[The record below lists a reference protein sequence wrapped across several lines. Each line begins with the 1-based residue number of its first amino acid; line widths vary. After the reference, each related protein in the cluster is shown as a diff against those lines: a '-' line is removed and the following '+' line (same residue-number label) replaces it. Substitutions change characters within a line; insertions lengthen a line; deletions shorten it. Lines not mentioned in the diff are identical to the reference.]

1 MPKTI
6 LITGSTD
13 GIGLQA
19 AQKIVALGHTVLLHG
34 RNKAKLAEAEQQ
46 VKDFS
51 DQGSVETYLADLATM
66 SGAMDLANDIKQ
78 KHRHL
83 DVLINNAGVFRAPC
97 SITEEGFD
105 IRFMVNTIAP
115 CFLTKQLLSLLDHSA
130 RVVNLSSAAQAPINL
145 QALQGKVTLADEM
158 EAYAQSKLAI
168 TMWSKQMADEFADGP
183 GFIAVNPGS
192 LLATKMVKQGFGMP
206 GKDIQIGVDIL
217 LQAALSDTFSD
228 VSGNYFDNDLGQFA
242 SPHQD
247 ALDAEKN
254 QALVMAL
261 EQVVAEHISLS

>member
-115 CFLTKQLLSLLDHSA
+115 YFFDQTA
-130 RVVNLSSAAQAPINL
+130 VVVIGSFCSGSEPIFCSPSSN
-145 QALQGKVTLADEM
+145 
-158 EAYAQSKLAI
+158 
-168 TMWSKQMADEFADGP
+168 
-183 GFIAVNPGS
+183 
-192 LLATKMVKQGFGMP
+192 
-206 GKDIQIGVDIL
+206 
-217 LQAALSDTFSD
+217 
-228 VSGNYFDNDLGQFA
+228 QFA
-242 SPHQD
+242 GFARKSY
-247 ALDAEKN
+247 LGG
-254 QALVMAL
+254 
-261 EQVVAEHISLS
+261 